1 MESAPLFTAINEAF
15 DGLPAQLKLA
25 ARYVLDHPHDVAL
38 LSMREQAR
46 QAGVTPA
53 TMTRL
58 AQQLGL
64 DGYDALRSAYAEAV
78 REGGLSFTR
87 RAGAQVETQKL
98 KGDSALAAEMLE
110 AGAHHLAQMA
120 TAETAGRLAGA
131 ARDLGAARRIYR
143 LGMRSSYGIAWHF
156 AYILSLFSDSGVLL
170 DGTGGTSIDRIRNA
184 TPDDALVAI
193 SVAPYTRAT
202 LEIAEY
208 AAAGG
213 VPLVAVTDSEVSPL
227 AQIARHKLIVP
238 IESPSFFHAMSPAF
252 TLAETLAVLVAGRG
266 GEAAL
271 EALRRTDAQMAEFNT
286 HSRQFPRFSPS

>member
-1 MESAPLFTAINEAF
+1 MDSAPLSATIIKAF
-15 DGLPAQLKLA
+15 DSLPAQLKLA

-46 QAGVTPA
+46 RANVTPA

-64 DGYDALRSAYAEAV
+64 EGYDALKSAYAEAV
-78 REGGLSFTR
+78 RDGAISFTR
-87 RAGAQVETQKL
+87 RAGAQVEHQKL
-98 KGDSALAAEMLE
+98 KGDSALAAELLGS
-110 AGAHHLAQMA
+110 GAQHIAQM
-120 TAETAGRLAGA
+120 TTPETFARLAAA
-131 ARDLGAARRIYR
+131 ARDLGAARRIYC
-143 LGMRSSYGIAWHF
+143 LGLRSSHAVAWHF
-156 AYILSLFSDSGVLL
+156 AYILSLFSESGVLL
-170 DGTGGTSIDRIRNA
+170 DGMGGTSIDRIRHA
-184 TPDDALVAI
+184 TSQDALVAV

-208 AAAGG
+208 AAARD
-213 VPLVAVTDSEVSPL
+213 VPLIAVTDSEVSPL

-238 IESPSFFHAMSPAF
+238 IESPSFFHTMAPAF

-271 EALRRTDAQMAEFNT
+271 EALRKTDAQMAEFNT
-286 HSRQFPRFSPS
+286 HSHQFPRFSPS